1 MLACI
6 GSDVLGPGQ
15 QAASYADPPNWH
27 IESPYQNDEDY
38 CPFADVHAYAEEGLW
53 AMAITFCAQQ
63 GGEDSFAPARSSYS
77 YLTDDEA
84 L

>member
-1 MLACI
+1 MGY
-6 GSDVLGPGQ
+6 GS
-15 QAASYADPPNWH
+15 
-27 IESPYQNDEDY
+27 
-38 CPFADVHAYAEEGLW
+38 
-53 AMAITFCAQQ
+53 ITFCAQQ